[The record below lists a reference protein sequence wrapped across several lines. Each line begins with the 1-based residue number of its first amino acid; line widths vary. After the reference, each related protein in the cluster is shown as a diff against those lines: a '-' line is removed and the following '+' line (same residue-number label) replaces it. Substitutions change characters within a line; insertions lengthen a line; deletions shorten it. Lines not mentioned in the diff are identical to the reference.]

1 MVTGVA
7 ESRIKRD
14 RAGRENGEWV
24 EALSKGVETLA
35 TELRAPGWSIA
46 SPNEIETTAR
56 TLREL
61 RYRYLTT
68 GATEPSAG
76 RPLIVSSWKRCRDMH
91 VDAARRNAPL
101 AISRDAQL
109 REIRD
114 ANEPLMRAAH
124 PVIGRLVTHLADS
137 GYAVVLTDRNGCI
150 LRVAGDAGVRRR
162 LERIDFIPGGNWSES
177 AAGTNAIGTALA
189 DRRPV
194 QLMAAEHFCD
204 GWTDLTCTAA
214 PIRHPFTAQVI
225 GVLDITGDYRLIR
238 AFLMSMLA
246 VSALEI
252 EEQLRGVLS
261 RGTDRRPALRI
272 AGRSPRLVLASQAGD
287 AMLLTFAGGT
297 MSASLDLDVTLR
309 TVAEQTASLL
319 HVDRTAVCLFGKD
332 GNVPLARPWS
342 TDVSFSGVN
351 ALFAKPEIID
361 ALRER
366 GEPIIADDVAT
377 TPMFADIEFA
387 VPEVRSIALLPL
399 STARG
404 IVGFVAALRR
414 SSGRWHFDD
423 LRRAFALMPQA
434 ATAIE
439 NALLFDALRQH
450 NRHVEAINAIAQL
463 LGELS
468 DPAAQLP
475 ALLACIVR
483 VMDLDAG
490 LLFLH
495 DEERRQLR
503 FAAHY
508 GIEST
513 AADVLRTTTA
523 TRAVTGLAARAVAT
537 GEPQLLEEIEL
548 RSTDTDSEFPLRA
561 SGCRAAIAVPFADG
575 GSVVGVIELALR
587 RARALTT
594 ADLKTL
600 AAIGGQVCMSLRNA
614 QLRRA
619 AGELEALRQAD
630 RLKNEFL
637 STVSHDLRSPL
648 TAIRASV
655 EGLLDRGMRPSSV
668 PSEGLLNNIAGQA
681 NRLGRLVDQLLDV
694 SQIEAGALRLD
705 REWNELPALLT
716 DAAGGIAVLYGSDRL
731 VFALPPDPPLLFV
744 DKDRFVQVLYNLL
757 DNACK
762 YAPPAAPVSVGASWT
777 ADEMTIE
784 VADRGPGVPAPER
797 EKIFGRFYRAGSSGN
812 AGVRSIGLGLAIC
825 RGIVEAHG
833 GRIWVE
839 ENPGGG
845 SVFRFNVPLVA
856 ERSAEIG
863 E

>member
-1 MVTGVA
+1 M
-7 ESRIKRD
+7 
-14 RAGRENGEWV
+14 
-24 EALSKGVETLA
+24 A
-35 TELRAPGWSIA
+35 TEIRALGWSIA
-46 SPNEIETTAR
+46 SPNEIESTAR
-56 TLREL
+56 ALNALRTT
-61 RYRYLTT
+61 YLA
-68 GATEPSAG
+68 GDAAEAVGG

-91 VDAARRNAPL
+91 VDASRRQAPL

-109 REIRD
+109 RDMRD
-114 ANEPLMRAAH
+114 ANETLLRAAQ
-124 PVIGRLVTHLADS
+124 PVLASLIGHLSDS
-137 GYAVVLTDRNGCI
+137 GYAVVLTDRHGCI
-150 LRVAGDAGVRRR
+150 LEIGGDAGVRRR

-177 AAGTNAIGTALA
+177 AAGTNAIGTAIA

-214 PIRHPFTAQVI
+214 PIRDPLTAQVI
-225 GVLDITGDYRLIR
+225 GVLDITGHYRLIR
-238 AFLMSMLA
+238 PHLMNLLA

-252 EEQLRGVLS
+252 EEQRRLVCTNTG
-261 RGTDRRPALRI
+261 RRPVRHISLP
-272 AGRSPRLVLASQAGD
+272 PREAIDPRTGD
-287 AMLLTFAGGT
+287 ALTLTLVGGT

-309 TVAEQTASLL
+309 SVAEQTATLL
-319 HVDRTAVCLFGKD
+319 HVDGAAVCLFGEDD
-332 GNVPLARPWS
+332 GHGPFLRPWS
-342 TDVSFSGVN
+342 NNGALRGLGT
-351 ALFAKPEIID
+351 LFAKAEIVE

-366 GEPIIADDVAT
+366 GEPIIADDISRA
-377 TPMFADIEFA
+377 PLFADVERSVPDVRA
-387 VPEVRSIALLPL
+387 VALLPL

-414 SSGRWHFDD
+414 TTGRWPFDD

-463 LGELS
+463 LGEMP
-468 DPAAQLP
+468 DPAAHVA

-483 VMDLDAG
+483 VMECDAG

-495 DEERRQLR
+495 DDDAQRLR

-508 GIEST
+508 GIEGS

-523 TRAVTGLAARAVAT
+523 TRPLTGLAANVAAT
-537 GEPQLLEEIEL
+537 GEPQLLPLIDL
-548 RSTDTDSEFPLRA
+548 RTEDTDSEFPLRA
-561 SGCRAAIAVPFADG
+561 SGCRAAVAVPLADG
-575 GSVVGVIELALR
+575 GTVVGVIELALR
-587 RARALTT
+587 RARPLTH
-594 ADLKTL
+594 ADSKTL
-600 AAIGGQVCMSLRNA
+600 TAIGQQVCMSLRNA

-637 STVSHDLRSPL
+637 ATVSHDLRSPL

-655 EGLLDRGMRPSSV
+655 EGLLDRNPRPGTA
-668 PSEGLLNNIAGQA
+668 PSDGLLHNIAGQA

-694 SQIEAGALRLD
+694 SQIGAGALRLD
-705 REWNELPALLT
+705 REWNELPALLD
-716 DAAGGIAVLYGSDRL
+716 DAASGIRALYGER
-731 VFALPPDPPLLFV
+731 VGFAIPPDPPLLFV

-762 YAPPAAPVSVGASWT
+762 YTPPGSPISIEAGWT
-777 ADEMTIE
+777 AAEMTIG
-784 VADRGPGVPAPER
+784 VADRGPGVRASER
-797 EKIFGRFYRAGSSGN
+797 ENIFTRFYRAGGREN
-812 AGVRSIGLGLAIC
+812 ASVRSIGLGLAIC

-839 ENPGGG
+839 DNAESG
-845 SVFRFNVPLVA
+845 SVFRFSIPLVA
-856 ERSAEIG
+856 ERTTEIG

>member
-1 MVTGVA
+1 
-7 ESRIKRD
+7 
-14 RAGRENGEWV
+14 
-24 EALSKGVETLA
+24 LA
-35 TELRAPGWSIA
+35 TEIGALGWSIA

-56 TLREL
+56 TLSVL
-61 RYRYLTT
+61 RYRYLES
-68 GATEPSAG
+68 GATEAGVG
-76 RPLIVSSWKRCRDMH
+76 RPLILSSWKRCRAMQ
-91 VDAARRNAPL
+91 VDASRRSAPL

-109 REIRD
+109 RELRE
-114 ANEPLMRAAH
+114 ANEPLLRAAH
-124 PVIGRLVTHLADS
+124 PVIARLVAHLADS
-137 GYAVVLTDRNGCI
+137 GYSVVLTDKDGCI
-150 LRVAGDAGVRRR
+150 LEVAGDAEIRRR

-194 QLMAAEHFCD
+194 QLMGAEHFCD

-214 PIRHPFTAQVI
+214 PIRHPLTAQVI

-238 AFLMSMLA
+238 TYLMSMLA

-252 EEQLRGVLS
+252 EEELRTAARRRAPARSVAARS
-261 RGTDRRPALRI
+261 RRR
-272 AGRSPRLVLASQAGD
+272 SVESHAGD
-287 AMLLTFAGGT
+287 AMLLTLAGGT

-309 TVAEQTASLL
+309 TVAEQTATLL
-319 HVDRTAVCLFGKD
+319 HVDHAAVCLFGRND
-332 GNVPLARPWS
+332 GSGPFAQPWARDGFPPGMS
-342 TDVSFSGVN
+342 
-351 ALFAKPEIID
+351 ALFAKPEIVE

-366 GEPIIADDVAT
+366 GEPIIADDISLAPLFANVAES
-377 TPMFADIEFA
+377 AA
-387 VPEVRSIALLPL
+387 AEVRSVALLPL

-404 IVGFVAALRR
+404 IVGFVAASRR
-414 SSGRWHFDD
+414 TAGRWQFDD

-468 DPAAQLP
+468 DPAAHVVP
-475 ALLACIVR
+475 LLSCIVR

-490 LLFLH
+490 LLFLR
-495 DEERRQLR
+495 DDDSKRLR

-508 GIEST
+508 GIET
-513 AADVLRTTTA
+513 AAADVLRTTTS
-523 TRAVTGLAARAVAT
+523 TRALSGLAADVAAT
-537 GEPQLLEEIEL
+537 GEPQLLAEIDL
-548 RSTDTDSEFPLRA
+548 RTADTDSEFPLRA
-561 SGCRAAIAVPFADG
+561 TGCRAALAVPLADG
-575 GSVVGVIELALR
+575 GTVVGVIELALR
-587 RARALTT
+587 RARPLTT

-600 AAIGGQVCMSLRNA
+600 TAIGQQVCMSLRNA

-619 AGELEALRQAD
+619 AGELEALREAD

-655 EGLLDRGMRPSSV
+655 EGLLDRGLRPASS
-668 PSEGLLNNIAGQA
+668 PSQGLLHNIAGQA
-681 NRLGRLVDQLLDV
+681 NRLSRLVDQLLDV

-716 DAAGGIAVLYGSDRL
+716 DAASGISALYGAERL
-731 VFALPPDPPLLFV
+731 RFAIPPDPPLLFV

-762 YAPPAAPVSVGASWT
+762 YAPPLAAVRIEATWT
-777 ADEMTIE
+777 ATEMTIG
-784 VADRGPGVPAPER
+784 VADSGPGVAAAER
-797 EKIFGRFYRAGSSGN
+797 ENIFTRFYRACGSGN

-833 GRIWVE
+833 GKIWVDD
-839 ENPGGG
+839 NAGAG
-845 SVFRFNVPLVA
+845 SVFRFVIPLVA
-856 ERSAEIG
+856 ERATEMG

>member
-1 MVTGVA
+1 VA
-7 ESRIKRD
+7 AE
-14 RAGRENGEWV
+14 V
-24 EALSKGVETLA
+24 QAL
-35 TELRAPGWSIA
+35 GWSIA
-46 SPNEIETTAR
+46 SPNEIESTAR
-56 TLREL
+56 TLRAL
-61 RYRYLTT
+61 RYSYLSSGMLGPTV
-68 GATEPSAG
+68 G
-76 RPLIVSSWKRCRDMH
+76 RPLILKSWKRCAEMH
-91 VDAARRNAPL
+91 VDAARRSAPL

-109 REIRD
+109 RDLRA
-114 ANEPLMRAAH
+114 ANEPLLRAAF
-124 PVIGRLVTHLADS
+124 PVVHRLVAHLCES
-137 GYAVVLTDRNGCI
+137 GYAVVLTDKSGCI
-150 LRVAGDAGVRRR
+150 LQVAGDDGVRRK

-194 QLMAAEHFCD
+194 QVMAAEHFCE

-214 PIRHPFTAQVI
+214 PIRDPFSGQVI
-225 GVLDITGDYRLIR
+225 GVLDITGHYRLIR
-238 AFLMSMLA
+238 THLMSLLA
-246 VSALEI
+246 VSALDI
-252 EEQLRGVLS
+252 EEQLRLLS
-261 RGTDRRPALRI
+261 ARPAMPAARRQFTMRWAREALEARDE
-272 AGRSPRLVLASQAGD
+272 D
-287 AMLLTFAGGT
+287 AMVLNLAGGT

-309 TVAEQTASLL
+309 TVAEQTAALL
-319 HVDRTAVCLFGKD
+319 HVENAAVCLFGSED
-332 GNVPLARPWS
+332 NPGTFVQPWS
-342 TDVSFSGVN
+342 SDASLRGMH
-351 ALFAKPEIID
+351 ALFAKSEIVD

-366 GEPIIADDVAT
+366 GEPIIADDITQA
-377 TPMFADIEFA
+377 PLFADVERA
-387 VPEVRSIALLPL
+387 APDVRSVALLPL

-414 SSGRWHFDD
+414 TAGRWHFDD

-463 LGELS
+463 LGEVS
-468 DPAAQLP
+468 DPAAHVA

-495 DEERRQLR
+495 DDDGKQLR

-508 GIEST
+508 GIEAS

-523 TRAVTGLAARAVAT
+523 RRPLTGCAAEVAAT
-537 GEPQLLEEIEL
+537 GEPRLLREIDL
-548 RSTDTDSEFPLRA
+548 RTADTDSEFPLRA
-561 SGCRAAIAVPFADG
+561 TGCRAAIAVPLADG
-575 GSVVGVIELALR
+575 GTIVGVIELAIR
-587 RARALTT
+587 RARPITS

-600 AAIGGQVCMSLRNA
+600 AAIGQQVCMSLRNA

-637 STVSHDLRSPL
+637 ATVSHDLRSPL

-655 EGLLDRGMRPSSV
+655 EGLLDRGMRADASPGD
-668 PSEGLLNNIAGQA
+668 GLLHNIAGQA
-681 NRLGRLVDQLLDV
+681 NRLSRLVDQLLDV
-694 SQIEAGALRLD
+694 SQIGAGALRLD
-705 REWNELPALLT
+705 REWNELPALLA
-716 DAAGGIAVLYGSDRL
+716 DVAGGIGALYGSERL
-731 VFALPPDPPLLFV
+731 RFAIPPDPPLLFV
-744 DKDRFVQVLYNLL
+744 DKDRFIQVLYNLL

-762 YAPPAAPVSVGASWT
+762 YTPSGSPVRVDATWT
-777 ADEMTIE
+777 AAEMTIS
-784 VADRGPGVPAPER
+784 VADRGAGVRASER
-797 EKIFGRFYRAGSSGN
+797 ENIFTRFYRAGNNEN

-839 ENPGGG
+839 DNIGTG
-845 SVFRFNVPLVA
+845 SIFRFSIPLVA
-856 ERSAEIG
+856 ERSTEIG